1 MTLLRRLASRGLDL
15 LFPAECAVCGRE
27 GSFLCTPCE
36 PRLPRLVQPYCRK
49 CAEPDETAVC
59 SWCRAEAP
67 AYERIRAPYRYTGP
81 VRDMVHDLKY
91 SNIRALAPTLGGLL
105 ANYLESQR
113 FAADVLA
120 PVPLHPKRERSRG
133 YNQSHLLA
141 REVSRRIQVP
151 MADDRLLR
159 TVDTPPQVSMSGR
172 EERRKNIDGAF
183 ECTQAVTGLRVLLID
198 DVVTTGSTMSA
209 CASVLKEAGATSV
222 FGLALAR

>member
-1 MTLLRRLASRGLDL
+1 MTLLLRLAGRGLDL
-15 LFPAECAVCGRE
+15 LFPPECAVCSRE
-27 GSFLCTPCE
+27 GSFLCDGCE
-36 PRLPRLVQPYCRK
+36 PRLPRLSPPYCRT
-49 CAEPDETAVC
+49 CAEPDAAPTC
-59 SWCRAEAP
+59 SWCRADPP

-91 SNIRALAPTLGGLL
+91 ANIRALTPTLGGLL
-105 ANYLESQR
+105 ADYLGSLR
-113 FAADVLA
+113 FEADVIS

-141 REVSRRIQVP
+141 REVSRRVQIP

-159 TVDTPPQVSMSGR
+159 SMDTPPQVAMSGR
-172 EERRKNIDGAF
+172 EERRQNIEGAF
-183 ECTQAVTGLRVLLID
+183 ECTGDATGLRVLLID

-209 CASVLKEAGATSV
+209 CASALKDAGAKSV

>member
-1 MTLLRRLASRGLDL
+1 MHPL
-15 LFPAECAVCGRE
+15 
-27 GSFLCTPCE
+27 CE

-105 ANYLESQR
+105 ADYLESQR

-172 EERRKNIDGAF
+172 GGAPQEHRRRIRVYAGRDRATGPADRRRRDDR
-183 ECTQAVTGLRVLLID
+183 QHDVGLRLRAE
-198 DVVTTGSTMSA
+198 GSRGH
-209 CASVLKEAGATSV
+209 VGRWAGASPVAATPGAV
-222 FGLALAR
+222 

>member
-1 MTLLRRLASRGLDL
+1 MTLLRWLASRGLDL
-15 LFPAECAVCGRE
+15 LFPAECAVCNRE
-27 GSFLCTPCE
+27 GSFLCTGCE
-36 PRLPRLVQPYCRK
+36 PRLPRLVQPYCRT

-91 SNIRALAPTLGGLL
+91 SNIRALAPTLGDLL
-105 ANYLESQR
+105 ADYFESQR

-209 CASVLKEAGATSV
+209 CASVLKEAGAKSV